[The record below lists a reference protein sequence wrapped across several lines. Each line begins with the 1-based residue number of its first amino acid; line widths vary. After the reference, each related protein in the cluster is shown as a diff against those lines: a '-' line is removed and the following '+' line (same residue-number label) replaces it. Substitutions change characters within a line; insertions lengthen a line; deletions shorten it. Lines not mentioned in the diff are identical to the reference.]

1 MGRWKKVFERV
12 MSGRADANIRFDD
25 LRGLLRA
32 LAFDETIRG
41 SHHLF
46 RRDGVRELV
55 NLQRDGAVAKVYQ
68 VRQVRTILLRYRFES
83 PGEWAMRSFR
93 YELVVSWSVE
103 DSLFIV
109 EVPELPGCS
118 AHGRTPTE
126 AVAHAQDAI
135 ALWIDV
141 ARAAGRPIP
150 EPKDRRSLPA

>member
-1 MGRWKKVFERV
+1 
-12 MSGRADANIRFDD
+12 
-25 LRGLLRA
+25 
-32 LAFDETIRG
+32 
-41 SHHLF
+41 
-46 RRDGVRELV
+46 
-55 NLQRDGAVAKVYQ
+55 
-68 VRQVRTILLRYRFES
+68 
-83 PGEWAMRSFR
+83 MRSFR

-141 ARAAGRPIP
+141 AKAAGRPIP